1 MGRNPLGRTSTAA
14 VSLVVRARE
23 NTQYIDVGEPILPER
38 KTVVLNSNDKLFD
51 RIRDLRM
58 EVLGPLLHK
67 KASQIQETYSEKD
80 RLSDIPQMK
89 MYMDKFK
96 SAQAD
101 HASLADHVNLASFT
115 SALTQMPWFQQQWQV
130 EDGLMSGAIT
140 PAQLVDIV
148 NDMMEPNLPQPVKEG
163 QQPTPGSQPL
173 DRVLRLICLCS
184 VVNGGIKMKT
194 LKALTKN
201 LIEWYGPK
209 LIVPLLHH
217 MTACG
222 LLKVSS
228 DTGADLVSS
237 GSGKWQRMK
246 QAFNLVVAGG
256 GPEDDDGESDP
267 GSNIAADTGI
277 AYAYSGYAPLSVRL
291 VELTES
297 EPNGWRGAAE
307 NLNLLWGPAIEVA
320 CGARPE
326 VLPGSVDQEGT
337 VGKGDK
343 VVVVCFVGGVTY
355 GEIAALRRLSAVER
369 KGRRFLVV
377 TTEMLSHEK
386 LFNEIINE
394 QAFSLTVSRTTESCV
409 MSEFLL
415 FVMSILQRPF
425 VAAASRAMMA
435 RGFSSQVSKVCL
447 LGASGGIGQ
456 PLALLLKMNPAI
468 KELALYDIK
477 QAATP
482 CKGVAADISHIDSN
496 AKVTGYAGEEEIGE
510 ALRDAKLVI
519 MTAGVPRKPGM
530 TRDDLFDINAKIV
543 MGLSKSCAEHA
554 PKATLCVVSNPVNST
569 VPIAAETL
577 KKAGVFDWRRL
588 VGVTTLD
595 SVRANTFFSNKINFA
610 VDKVEVPVIGGHAG
624 ETIMPVFSHAF
635 PPHKLD
641 AATVKQ
647 LDERIQNAGTEVVE
661 AKQGAGSATLSM
673 AYAAAVFVEKI
684 VQGQTAYAFV
694 KKPVGGLEY
703 FAAKCKFG
711 NDCEVAKV
719 EGLPELNE
727 YEKERLQAV
736 EKKLEEDIQRGVD
749 FAKKH

>member
-1 MGRNPLGRTSTAA
+1 MALPAAPTVAAASSSSSSSSRGSGAPKLDNAPVDLAAWRWSMRRELLDILHDHVQGAKTMYLDPSISPELSLLVEVDDLKSHGVDLWRKLDADSAGDAAAAQDSKQIIFMVHAQSSDTLAMIDLVAEKILADDGRLKANKESAFERTYTLICVPYISHLVLGRLQQRMVMSSLAEVLPLHLMGLCVEGDVITIDQPGAFRDFHIRSDPTPLSLLAETLHDLQRNFGAGLGVSRQAGRRVLKMNAIGTAA
-14 VSLVVRARE
+14 KYVVDYVLRLTKEDDEAGAPVDEGEKAAFTGDGRAPPIGHLVTPEASAGPSLGGGRRKPLLPETVTSKGLKIEEFIVIDRRTDLFSVLC
-23 NTQYIDVGEPILPER
+23 TQFTYESLLDRCLGIRYGYIDVGEPILPER

-96 SAQAD
+96 SAQAE

-148 NDMMEPNLPQPVKEG
+148 NDMMEPNLPQPVKDG

-194 LKALTKN
+194 FKALTKN

-209 LIVPLLHH
+209 LIVPMLHH

-222 LLKVSS
+222 LLKLSS

-256 GPEDDDGESDP
+256 GPEDDDG
-267 GSNIAADTGI
+267 SNIAADTGI
-277 AYAYSGYAPLSVRL
+277 AYAYSGYAPLSIRL
-291 VELTES
+291 VELTEAQ
-297 EPNGWRGAAE
+297 PNGWRGAAE

-326 VLPGSVDQEGT
+326 ILPGSVDQEGT

-386 LFNEIINE
+386 LFNEIIN
-394 QAFSLTVSRTTESCV
+394 
-409 MSEFLL
+409 
-415 FVMSILQRPF
+415 
-425 VAAASRAMMA
+425 
-435 RGFSSQVSKVCL
+435 
-447 LGASGGIGQ
+447 
-456 PLALLLKMNPAI
+456 
-468 KELALYDIK
+468 
-477 QAATP
+477 
-482 CKGVAADISHIDSN
+482 
-496 AKVTGYAGEEEIGE
+496 
-510 ALRDAKLVI
+510 
-519 MTAGVPRKPGM
+519 
-530 TRDDLFDINAKIV
+530 
-543 MGLSKSCAEHA
+543 
-554 PKATLCVVSNPVNST
+554 
-569 VPIAAETL
+569 
-577 KKAGVFDWRRL
+577 
-588 VGVTTLD
+588 
-595 SVRANTFFSNKINFA
+595 
-610 VDKVEVPVIGGHAG
+610 
-624 ETIMPVFSHAF
+624 
-635 PPHKLD
+635 
-641 AATVKQ
+641 KQ
-647 LDERIQNAGTEVVE
+647 L
-661 AKQGAGSATLSM
+661 
-673 AYAAAVFVEKI
+673 
-684 VQGQTAYAFV
+684 
-694 KKPVGGLEY
+694 
-703 FAAKCKFG
+703 
-711 NDCEVAKV
+711 
-719 EGLPELNE
+719 
-727 YEKERLQAV
+727 
-736 EKKLEEDIQRGVD
+736 
-749 FAKKH
+749 